1 MYIVVCL
8 DTMGGI
14 LFNNRRQSRDSVIVN
29 DVVNMAGEK
38 LYMSAYSKKLFKDV
52 DGITVGEEFPFTYG
66 EGAYCFAECEIPEEA
81 VDKAEGFVIYHWN
94 KLYPQDVSF
103 DISLV
108 KNNFKLESSEDLVG
122 TSHDKITKEIWKK

>member
-52 DGITVGEEFPFTYG
+52 DGITVGEEFPFTYD
-66 EGAYCFAECEIPEEA
+66 EGAYCFAECEIPEDA

>member
-52 DGITVGEEFPFTYG
+52 DGITVGEEFPFTYDD
-66 EGAYCFAECEIPEEA
+66 GAYCFAECEIPEEA

>member
-52 DGITVGEEFPFTYG
+52 DGITVGEEFPFTCD
-66 EGAYCFAECEIPEEA
+66 EGAYCFAECEIPEDA

>member
-52 DGITVGEEFPFTYG
+52 DGITVGEEFPFTYD
-66 EGAYCFAECEIPEEA
+66 EGAYCFAECEIPEEV

>member
-52 DGITVGEEFPFTYG
+52 DGITVGEEFPFTYD

>member
-52 DGITVGEEFPFTYG
+52 DGIIVGEEFPFTYD
-66 EGAYCFAECEIPEEA
+66 EGAYCFAECEIPEDA

>member
-29 DVVNMAGEK
+29 DVVHMAGEK

-52 DGITVGEEFPFTYG
+52 DGITVGEEFPFTYD